1 MPSNGTSAL
10 QMQNILLC
18 MKFFVV
24 LSIVSFLVAV
34 IQPQGT
40 IMPVEPMG
48 FSAGAWR
55 NLSVKARV
63 LQKRSSEDSL
73 KSPELFMRQTCK
85 RMWGRNFPGFAR
97 RPGFFQRP
105 AENLRK
111 SATGEKRKAPKRCV
125 ANAASFKKS
134 SEVHPRRELVV
145 VRGTTLSQ
153 TTPPPAPLP
162 LNLFF

>member
-1 MPSNGTSAL
+1 MQRFSPRKRTSNRAKCVEDERPAIASMPSNGTSAL

-55 NLSVKARV
+55 NLSVRARV

-97 RPGFFQRP
+97 RLGFSSGR
-105 AENLRK
+105 RK
-111 SATGEKRKAPKRCV
+111 LSGKARLKKKESPSD
-125 ANAASFKKS
+125 AA
-134 SEVHPRRELVV
+134 
-145 VRGTTLSQ
+145 
-153 TTPPPAPLP
+153 
-162 LNLFF
+162 